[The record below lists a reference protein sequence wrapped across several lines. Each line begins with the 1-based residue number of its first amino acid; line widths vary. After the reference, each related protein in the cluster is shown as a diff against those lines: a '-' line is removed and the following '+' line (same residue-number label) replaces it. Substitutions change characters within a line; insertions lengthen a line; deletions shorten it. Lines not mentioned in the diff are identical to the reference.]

1 MGTHAKTAA
10 LLLTVALLA
19 TIATFG
25 VANSQSSNGDH
36 DTDGDGLI
44 EIQFLEQLDAI
55 RYDLDGDGKADDDA
69 GNALYAAAFPGT
81 VCDSNCHGYELTRSL
96 DFDDADSYASGAVGT
111 AWTTGEGW
119 EPIQAGELW
128 GIVAE
133 RLFGATFDGNG
144 HTISNLY
151 VNRPDGGGG
160 TGPVGLFGSTSDSTI
175 RNVGLIDVNIVG
187 SAVIGGLVGV
197 NHYGYVADSYVTGSV
212 AGVVYLG
219 GLVGWNL
226 GEITGSH
233 FSGAVTAREG
243 DWESNAVGGLVG
255 FQEKGL
261 IINSHTSGSVSGDE
275 YVGGLA
281 GEVKGGSYVIASHS
295 SAQVNGDVGVGGL
308 VGVNR
313 FLISG
318 SYATGPVSGDSG
330 VGGLVGFHGPVG
342 MIVASYATGNA
353 VGRENVGGLAGGN
366 RFLIMASYATGHVTG
381 DEHVGG
387 LIGSNR
393 DGAALIA
400 SYATGH
406 VSGGDNVGGL
416 VGFNDASITGGVW
429 DTETSGVADGVGRG
443 SSAGVVGMTSAELQA
458 AASYDEAFR
467 DWSIH
472 FARDDGR
479 YFRYLEKTPGPYDF
493 WDFGTSEQY
502 PALKAHLDFDG
513 ITDWWESGQQPTAA
527 RPPLLAPTPTKQTA
541 PGPTSKYD
549 TDGDGLI
556 EIRFLEQLDAVRYD
570 LDGDGIPEEAAKA
583 EYAAAYPGPGD
594 AVVCG
599 GGCQGYELDRP
610 LDFASA
616 DSYASGAVNASWT
629 GAVGW
634 RPIGGEDD
642 LNGRFNALFNGNGQ
656 AIANLYINRNRS
668 PAVGLFG
675 YAGYSSV
682 IRNVALLN
690 VSVAGR
696 GSVGGVV
703 GVNLGE
709 VQNSYA
715 EGSASADH
723 RIPGDYAGG
732 LVGKNLGTISESH
745 AAVAMSCGDYG
756 EYIGGLAGGNQGTI
770 DYSYAS
776 GSVSCDKRRVSRR
789 SDRGEL
795 GDCQQ
800 RPCYRRRDRRS

>member
-1 MGTHAKTAA
+1 MGTHAKTVA

-25 VANSQSSNGDH
+25 VANSQSSNGEH

-44 EIQFLEQLDAI
+44 EIRYLEQLDAI

-69 GNALYAAAFPGT
+69 GVAPYAAAFPGT

-96 DFDDADSYASGAVGT
+96 DFDDAGSYASGAVNA
-111 AWTTGEGW
+111 AWTTGQGW

-133 RLFGATFDGNG
+133 RLFAATFEGNG

-151 VNRPDGGGG
+151 VNRPDGGEG
-160 TGPVGLFGSTSDSTI
+160 TGPVGFFGSTSDSII

-187 SAVIGGLVGV
+187 STVIGGLIGV
-197 NHYGYVADSYVTGSV
+197 NHYGDVTDTYVTGSV

-226 GEITGSH
+226 GQITGSH

-255 FQEKGL
+255 FQESGA
-261 IINSHTSGSVSGDE
+261 IIGSHTSGSVSGDE

-295 SAQVNGDVGVGGL
+295 SAQVTGDAGVGGL

-318 SYATGPVSGDSG
+318 SYATGAVSGGSG
-330 VGGLVGFHGPVG
+330 VGGLVGYHGPVG
-342 MIVASYATGNA
+342 MIVASYATGN
-353 VGRENVGGLAGGN
+353 VGGRENVGGLAGGN
-366 RFLIMASYATGHVTG
+366 RFLITASYATGHVTG

-387 LIGSNR
+387 LIGGNR
-393 DGAALIA
+393 DRATLTA

-429 DTETSGVADGVGRG
+429 DTETSGVANGVGRG
-443 SSAGVVGMTSAELQA
+443 SSAGVVGMTSADLQA
-458 AASYDEAFR
+458 ADGYDGAFR
-467 DWSIH
+467 DWSIP
-472 FARDDGR
+472 FAGDDGR
-479 YFRYLEKTPGPYDF
+479 YFRYLEKMPGPYDF
-493 WDFGTSEQY
+493 WDFGTSAEY
-502 PALKAHLDFDG
+502 PALKAYLDFDG
-513 ITDWWESGQQPTAA
+513 VTDWWESSQQPTAA
-527 RPPLLAPTPTKQTA
+527 RPPLLAPTPTKQIT
-541 PGPTSKYD
+541 PGPASKYD
-549 TDGDGLI
+549 SDGDGLI
-556 EIRFLEQLDAVRYD
+556 EIRFLEQLDAIRYD
-570 LDGDGIPEEAAKA
+570 LDGDGIPEDGAKA
-583 EYAAAYPGPGD
+583 EYAAAYPGFSD
-594 AVVCG
+594 AAACG
-599 GGCQGYELDRP
+599 GDCQGYELARP
-610 LDFASA
+610 LDFASL
-616 DSYASGAVNASWT
+616 DSYSSGSVNAAWT

-634 RPIGGEDD
+634 RPIGDEDALD
-642 LNGRFNALFNGNGQ
+642 GRFNALFDGNGH
-656 AIANLYINRNRS
+656 AISNLFINRSRS

-682 IRNVALLN
+682 ISNLGLLN
-690 VSVAGR
+690 VSVAGSE
-696 GSVGGVV
+696 SVGAVV

-709 VQNSYA
+709 IRESYVV
-715 EGSASADH
+715 GSASADH
-723 RIPGDYAGG
+723 RIPGDFAGG
-732 LVGKNLGTISESH
+732 LVGKNLGTISGSR
-745 AAVAMSCGDYG
+745 AAVAMSCGDHG
-756 EYIGGLAGGNQGTI
+756 EYIGGLARRKPGNHRRQLRLRQCIVRQG
-770 DYSYAS
+770 
-776 GSVSCDKRRVSRR
+776 RVSGRT
-789 SDRGEL
+789 DRGEL
-795 GDCQQ
+795 GDRQPQPCH
-800 RPCYRRRDRRS
+800 RPRDRRS